1 MKYLQVQTIERDT
14 YHKSASKHILISKRF
29 NPK

>member
-1 MKYLQVQTIERDT
+1 MKYLQTIERDT
-14 YHKSASKHILISKRF
+14 HYKSASKHILISKRF